1 MRDFGM
7 RRSSQSSAGGGSG
20 RDGADESTV
29 TFDPSSPEPGRRREE
44 RERQQATEQGKEADI
59 RGELEA
65 EADDSTPDEDD
76 IFPAVPDTDDAPE
89 GDWAPVTPVIGTT
102 DETPEEEKTVTK
114 IEIPARTILVVVGTL
129 FLIWLLLQVWTIF
142 LLVFLA
148 FLLSL
153 ALLPP
158 VRRVES
164 HGSARVTAVGLVF
177 LVLIGAGAG
186 FFFIVVPPLVD
197 QGQNFVDNAPTYL
210 ARFERIIARYPEVD
224 QWYQD
229 LQAQTEDGGNFAL
242 PWGQILSLGS
252 GVVTG
257 VANFFFVTVLTFY
270 LLLEGER
277 TYRFL
282 ARYFTPELRFR
293 MRRAFPELSR
303 VVSGFVIGQMIT
315 SLAFGLF
322 AYIVLRI
329 AGVPEPLLL
338 AVIAGVFDAVPIVGV
353 PAAMIPA
360 ALLALTVSVPT
371 AIIVLSAY
379 IIYQQIENYVL
390 VPRVYGNTLQVS
402 SLSILVGVLVGGQLL
417 GVIGVILALPI
428 TAAIPVIE
436 RIWVEPVPD
445 DLSHEEL

>member
-1 MRDFGM
+1 MRNFGM
-7 RRSSQSSAGGGSG
+7 RRWLRSSEGSGGG
-20 RDGADESTV
+20 RDGADEPTLTV
-29 TFDPSSPEPGRRREE
+29 GSSSPDSGRRREE
-44 RERQQATEQGKEADI
+44 RERQQATEQGKEADV
-59 RGELEA
+59 RGEQEA
-65 EADDSTPDEDD
+65 EADDTTPDEDD
-76 IFPAVPDTDDAPE
+76 IFPAVPETDDDPE
-89 GDWAPVTPVIGTT
+89 SDWAPVTPIIGTT
-102 DETPEEEKTVTK
+102 DETPEEQKTVTK
-114 IEIPARTILVVVGTL
+114 IEIPARTILVVIGTL
-129 FLIWLLLQVWTIF
+129 SLIWLLLQVWTIF

-177 LVLIGAGAG
+177 LVLIGAIAG
-186 FFFIVVPPLVD
+186 FFFIVVPPLVN

-210 ARFERIIARYPEVD
+210 TRFEQIIDNYPELNRR
-224 QWYQD
+224 YQD
-229 LQAQTEDGGNFAL
+229 LQAQTEEGGNLAL

-257 VANFFFVTVLTFY
+257 VANFFFVSVLTFY

-315 SLAFGLF
+315 SLAFALF
-322 AYIVLRI
+322 AYSVLWI

-353 PAAMIPA
+353 PVAMIPA
-360 ALLALTVSVPT
+360 VLLALTVSVPT
-371 AIIVLSAY
+371 AIVVLSAY

>member
-1 MRDFGM
+1 M
-7 RRSSQSSAGGGSG
+7 RRWLRTSEGGGGDRDGTDEPALTVGSSSPDSG
-20 RDGADESTV
+20 RRG
-29 TFDPSSPEPGRRREE
+29 EE
-44 RERQQATEQGKEADI
+44 RERQRATERGKDADA
-59 RGELEA
+59 RGEREA
-65 EADDSTPDEDD
+65 GADDTTPDEDD
-76 IFPAVPDTDDAPE
+76 IFPAVPETDDDPE
-89 GDWAPVTPVIGTT
+89 GDWAHVTPIIGTV

-114 IEIPARTILVVVGTL
+114 IEIPARTILVVIGTL
-129 FLIWLLLQVWTIF
+129 SLIWLLLQVWTIL

-177 LVLIGAGAG
+177 LVLIGAIAG

-210 ARFERIIARYPEVD
+210 TRFERIIARYPELNRR
-224 QWYQD
+224 YQD
-229 LQAQTEDGGNFAL
+229 LQAQAEEGGNLAL
-242 PWGQILSLGS
+242 PWSQILSLGS
-252 GVVTG
+252 GF
-257 VANFFFVTVLTFY
+257 VAGIANLFFVSVLTFY

-293 MRRAFPELSR
+293 MRRAFPELTR
-303 VVSGFVIGQMIT
+303 VVSGFVIGQLIT
-315 SLAFGLF
+315 SLAFGIF
-322 AYIVLRI
+322 AFVVLTI

-353 PAAMIPA
+353 PAAMVPA